1 MKTQMGLSSH
11 SLVENI
17 EAEPEEEQN
26 LIKEIEQHTGR
37 VAERLA
43 HGNKATQ
50 LRLYNHFILTQK
62 LLMVSRKAYS
72 STLEKLST
80 NDNLL
85 SGYISALP
93 GNDLSTLPYWDS
105 KTLNEIDSEI
115 LRKQHLNTVSF
126 YH

>member
-1 MKTQMGLSSH
+1 
-11 SLVENI
+11 
-17 EAEPEEEQN
+17 
-26 LIKEIEQHTGR
+26 
-37 VAERLA
+37 
-43 HGNKATQ
+43 
-50 LRLYNHFILTQK
+50 
-62 LLMVSRKAYS
+62 MVSRKAYS

-115 LRKQHLNTVSF
+115 LRKQHLNTVTF